1 MCVFEQLT
9 LYYVC
14 VYIYIYKNDLTL
26 LSFVLYYCF
35 VLYSKLHSI
44 MFIYLYIY
52 LFVIMLYYIMLCTHA
67 NMYVHMYVLLYVR
80 FFIYMY
86 MSLGA
91 SRPCLFAIF
100 MGEIERE

>member
-1 MCVFEQLT
+1 
-9 LYYVC
+9 
-14 VYIYIYKNDLTL
+14 
-26 LSFVLYYCF
+26 
-35 VLYSKLHSI
+35 
-44 MFIYLYIY
+44 
-52 LFVIMLYYIMLCTHA
+52 MLYYIMLCTHA

-80 FFIYMY
+80 LFIYIYIY